1 MPQPILLSACC
12 PRLLPC
18 ECGSG
23 GSGIAVVAVD
33 DTEDDDTGGG
43 GVLHAHYYNL
53 LPFRRVRGKGV
64 IFFLVFEFVFFLVFV
79 AVFFSVEGQ
88 VITKIDGIFYIY
100 FFLLVAVLSCIRNV
114 VMPGDTSHVS
124 AVST

>member
-1 MPQPILLSACC
+1 MPQPNLLSACC

-23 GSGIAVVAVD
+23 GSGIAVVAVG

-43 GVLHAHYYNL
+43 GILHAHYYNL

-64 IFFLVFEFVFFLVFV
+64 IFLSCFCVCLLPRLRR
-79 AVFFSVEGQ
+79 VFFSVAGQ
-88 VITKIDGIFYIY
+88 VITKIDGIFSFS
-100 FFLLVAVLSCIRNV
+100 FFYW
-114 VMPGDTSHVS
+114 
-124 AVST
+124 